1 MDGVAPHLPHTHP
14 AGEVLYIH
22 SASDAAIAF
31 SRGATPCAKSIPKQ
45 AGQTEAHPATRPP
58 TRIRRPRAATHAHMC
73 AHPSRPKRD
82 RRRPPRPIRSA
93 KLRKSRRYH
102 SAHTWQI
109 EGWHGGRET
118 FRAHR
123 NPRRRG
129 HGGRASPRCG
139 RTLPCRPPNRGRV
152 VSVRRNRNPGTST
165 THERKRVCRWEAH
178 QSLAPAGQCD
188 APRRIKRARPGGEAA
203 ATSSPKAVLAGE
215 LGLPS

>member
-45 AGQTEAHPATRPP
+45 AGPTEAHPATRPP

-82 RRRPPRPIRSA
+82 RKRPSRPIGGA
-93 KLRKSRRYH
+93 KLRKPAGISPLTRG
-102 SAHTWQI
+102 SPS
-109 EGWHGGRET
+109 WHGGRAS

-123 NPRRRG
+123 NPRKRG
-129 HGGRASPRCG
+129 HGGRASPRP
-139 RTLPCRPPNRGRV
+139 RYRDSPSHPPTRGRV
-152 VSVRRNRNPGTST
+152 AECPSRGGAQLEQARECT
-165 THERKRVCRWEAH
+165 
-178 QSLAPAGQCD
+178 Q
-188 APRRIKRARPGGEAA
+188 ARPATRAPQPATTARRGRSGRRGGGARRCSKRR
-203 ATSSPKAVLAGE
+203 TPN
-215 LGLPS
+215 